1 MGYGLCLVYVTMGL
15 KIVVKA
21 AHEAFLYN
29 DQIGEKGLQRDEDY
43 TWRYT
48 PQVNNWLGNEIITP
62 GTVEFNFK
70 DQQWET
76 YFQLKWAK

>member
-1 MGYGLCLVYVTMGL
+1 MGL
-15 KIVVKA
+15 KLIVKT

-29 DQIGEKGLQRDEDY
+29 DQITDQGLHRDVDY

-48 PQVNNWLGNEIITP
+48 PAVNTWLGDEVITP
-62 GTVEFNFK
+62 GTVEFEFR
-70 DQQWET
+70 DTQWAT

>member
-1 MGYGLCLVYVTMGL
+1 MGMTVVVRNAADALVLNEQVKELC
-15 KIVVKA
+15 A
-21 AHEAFLYN
+21 E
-29 DQIGEKGLQRDEDY
+29 EDF

-48 PQVNNWLGNEIITP
+48 PQVNNWLGDEIITP

-70 DQQWET
+70 DEQMAT

>member
-1 MGYGLCLVYVTMGL
+1 MGL
-15 KIVVKA
+15 KIVVRA

-29 DQIGEKGLQRDEDY
+29 DQIRDQGLHRDVDY

-48 PQVNNWLGNEIITP
+48 PQVNTWLGDEIITP